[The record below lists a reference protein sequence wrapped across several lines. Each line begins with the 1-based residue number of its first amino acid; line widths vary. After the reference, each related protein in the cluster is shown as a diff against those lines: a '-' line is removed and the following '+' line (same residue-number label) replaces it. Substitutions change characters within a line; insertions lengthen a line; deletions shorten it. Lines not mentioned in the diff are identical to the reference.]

1 MEFLILIFI
10 FLFPTI
16 VLSCIIIPS
25 STLLFIILMRIT
37 TLTPWRVPSKNGETL
52 NLPKNENFHN
62 SFKTTTKCFK
72 IATTILLFMPSL
84 FCFTNII
91 SDFDNFIFYF
101 ILLILPCLITFVFS
115 MIFLF
120 FYKHLFVATNYAKAL
135 LVLVSPFI
143 PSFLSFSLGI
153 LFSIHYKINQYLWIA
168 IIIYA
173 IAITIMSIILLFLRK
188 LFKKECDSPEQQ
200 SE

>member
-1 MEFLILIFI
+1 MELLLLFILSV
-10 FLFPTI
+10 LFPTI

-37 TLTPWRVPSKNGETL
+37 NLTPWRVPSKDGEVL
-52 NLPKNENFHN
+52 NLSQNENFHN
-62 SFKTTTKCFK
+62 SFRTTTKCFK
-72 IATTILLFMPSL
+72 IATTIFLSIPSL

-91 SDFDNFIFYF
+91 SDFDNFVI
-101 ILLILPCLITFVFS
+101 LILPCLITFAIGI
-115 MIFLF
+115 IFLF
-120 FYKHLFVATNYAKAL
+120 FYKHLFEATNYAKAL

-143 PSFLSFSLGI
+143 LSFFSFSLGI
-153 LFSIHYKINQYLWIA
+153 LFSFHYKINQYLWIA

-188 LFKKECDSPEQQ
+188 HFKKECDSPEQQ

>member
-1 MEFLILIFI
+1 MGLLFLLLFILSV
-10 FLFPTI
+10 LFPTI

-37 TLTPWRVPSKNGETL
+37 NLTPWRVPSKDGEVL
-52 NLPKNENFHN
+52 NLSQNENFHN
-62 SFKTTTKCFK
+62 SFRTTTKCFK
-72 IATTILLFMPSL
+72 IATTIFLSIPSL

-91 SDFDNFIFYF
+91 SDFENFL
-101 ILLILPCLITFVFS
+101 LLILPCLMTFAFS

-120 FYKHLFVATNYAKAL
+120 FYKHLFVAKNNAEAII
-135 LVLVSPFI
+135 VLASPFI
-143 PSFLSFSLGI
+143 LSFFSFSLDI
-153 LFSIHYKINQYLWIA
+153 LFSFHYKINQYLWIA

-188 LFKKECDSPEQQ
+188 HFKKECDSPEQQ

>member
-1 MEFLILIFI
+1 MEFLILIFM

-16 VLSCIIIPS
+16 VISFILIPS

-37 TLTPWRVPSKNGETL
+37 NLTPWRVPSKDGEIL
-52 NLPKNENFHN
+52 NLSQNENFHN
-62 SFKTTTKCFK
+62 SFKTATKCFK
-72 IATTILLFMPSL
+72 IATTIFLFMPSL

-101 ILLILPCLITFVFS
+101 ILLILPCLITFAFS

-120 FYKHLFVATNYAKAL
+120 FYKRLFVATNYAKAL
-135 LVLVSPFI
+135 FVLASPFI
-143 PSFLSFSLGI
+143 PSFLSFALGI
-153 LFSIHYKINQYLWIA
+153 LFFIHDKINQYLWIA

-188 LFKKECDSPEQQ
+188 RSMLWKNKN
-200 SE
+200 